1 MHHKLIIFFYLFA
14 YLESVDYEKLI
25 REWDDDGD
33 LIEEEPKHLNT
44 GDPKIGAPMGIV
56 VETIP
61 GFLFQSIEF

>member
-1 MHHKLIIFFYLFA
+1 MHHKFIIFFNLFA
-14 YLESVDYEKLI
+14 FLESIDYEKLI

-33 LIEEEPKHLNT
+33 IIEEKPQQLNT

-61 GFLFQSIEF
+61 GF